1 MGQRTGLIQVALVLL
16 AAAVGIIVGVKTNI
30 QIPVTYSRYTA
41 VMLLAALDSIFGAL
55 KASLNGRYENA
66 VFLSGLVTNSA
77 VAGALTYLG
86 DKLGVE
92 LYFAAI
98 FAFGVRIFQNIA
110 VIRRQLL

>member
-1 MGQRTGLIQVALVLL
+1 MIQVFLVFL
-16 AAAVGIIVGVKTNI
+16 AAVIGVLIGVTTNI

-66 VFLSGLVTNSA
+66 VFITGLLTNSA
-77 VAGALTYLG
+77 VAGALTFLG

>member
-1 MGQRTGLIQVALVLL
+1 MWQVLALFVAALAGVLL
-16 AAAVGIIVGVKTNI
+16 GVVTRI
-30 QIPVTYSRYTA
+30 EIPVTYARYTA
-41 VMLLAALDSIFGAL
+41 VGLLAALDSIFGAL
-55 KASLNGRYENA
+55 KASLSGRYENR

-77 VAGALTYLG
+77 VAAALTFLG

-110 VIRRQLL
+110 VIRRNLL

>member
-1 MGQRTGLIQVALVLL
+1 MIQVLLVLV
-16 AAAVGIIVGVKTNI
+16 AAALGVMIGVTTHI
-30 QIPVTYSRYTA
+30 EIPVTYSRYTA

-55 KASLNGRYENA
+55 KASLSGRYENS

-77 VAGALTYLG
+77 VAGALTFLG

>member
-1 MGQRTGLIQVALVLL
+1 MRERGLVQVLL
-16 AAAVGIIVGVKTNI
+16 VFLAAILGIVVGVKTNI

-55 KASLNGRYENA
+55 KASVNGHYENA
-66 VFLSGLVTNSA
+66 VFLSGLITNSA
-77 VAGALTYLG
+77 VAGALTFLG